1 MAAAVVAIPAVLTAV
16 QFAVGTLG
24 PLVSSLIGRA
34 ETIFS
39 KPLSGQSKLSW
50 VLGGIKALLDPLS
63 ASGVAP
69 VVPPTDTE
77 ITAII
82 EAVLSQMKQAGTLQA
97 PASIAGAAAPS
108 SSSGTVQSFNVP
120 IKMTFGV

>member
-1 MAAAVVAIPAVLTAV
+1 MAVAAIPVVLTAV

-34 ETIFS
+34 ETIFN

-77 ITAII
+77 INAII
-82 EAVLSQMKQAGTLQA
+82 EAVLAQMKQTDRK
-97 PASIAGAAAPS
+97 S
-108 SSSGTVQSFNVP
+108 VV
-120 IKMTFGV
+120 

>member
-24 PLVSSLIGRA
+24 PLVSNLIGRA

-82 EAVLSQMKQAGTLQA
+82 EAVLAQMKQAGTLQT
-97 PASIAGAAAPS
+97 PASAASAASPS